1 MVAVFLNLT
10 LKSAVW
16 NSKQLV
22 ENTLDDG
29 QVGFFFDMQW
39 DIVKCLKR
47 GCGRNFSWVQGR

>member
-29 QVGFFFDMQW
+29 QVGFFF
-39 DIVKCLKR
+39 
-47 GCGRNFSWVQGR
+47 